1 MRKAR
6 IDCRSA
12 RIRVALEVI
21 DHADY
26 ESDVSFCR
34 GPPEGTPLKEVSSK
48 FRIFWKIDIR
58 VYLAVIDNADY
69 ESDVHSTRVL
79 IIFIFFMSSHIR
91 TKHKKDKKLVKNA
104 SGDLKTWKRE
114 DDSYDGPLSF

>member
-12 RIRVALEVI
+12 RIRVALGVI

-34 GPPEGTPLKEVSSK
+34 GPPEGTPLKKSFLENFEFSEKS
-48 FRIFWKIDIR
+48 IS
-58 VYLAVIDNADY
+58 
-69 ESDVHSTRVL
+69 ES
-79 IIFIFFMSSHIR
+79 I
-91 TKHKKDKKLVKNA
+91 
-104 SGDLKTWKRE
+104 
-114 DDSYDGPLSF
+114 